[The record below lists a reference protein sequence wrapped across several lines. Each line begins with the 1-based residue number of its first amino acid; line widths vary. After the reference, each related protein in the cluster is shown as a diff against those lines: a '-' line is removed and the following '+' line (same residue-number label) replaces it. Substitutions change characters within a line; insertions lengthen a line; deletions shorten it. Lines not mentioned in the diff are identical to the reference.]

1 MNVVGAI
8 FVDLDRSPIGTRSRL
23 ADELAGRTIL
33 RRTVERAARCRQLA
47 SLHLIAPQ
55 AQAARVAALVD
66 ELPVRI
72 ETQEAGPAVHQTLV
86 RAGRVWG
93 LESWRGGA
101 GGFCVFDEDFH
112 APLLQALV
120 HKAGADAV
128 ATIPAAA
135 PLFDAAMLDEMICH
149 ARGTDEPTGVTFV
162 QAPPGLGGFIIRRA
176 ILDQLATSTIP
187 PGAILNYQPTNPMAD
202 LTGRETCYR
211 PSVDII
217 QARGRL
223 LCDTHRSMRRVAR
236 LIEHGA
242 ESWTSVEI
250 VRRMASSCAEG
261 VDDMPQEIEIE
272 LTTRTPTG
280 WKSLLRPIGEA
291 GISRGPIS
299 LDTIRRI
306 TDAIHDVD
314 DVRIVLAGFGE
325 PCLHPNF
332 ADICRMFREAGAAAI
347 AVRTTGL
354 IEDDAVERALFEMP
368 VDLVEVMLDAACGE
382 TYARVFGIDS
392 FAKAMQIFE
401 QRLERRVRE
410 NRVLPLWVPS
420 LVKANETFDDLEPFV
435 DAWQRRLGMYLVTG
449 YSHCGGQRADRTISS
464 LAPAQRTACRRV
476 RTRMLVLA
484 DGTIA
489 GCDQDYRG
497 VQPIGRV
504 DDAPLRETWQHAPL
518 YDELRKKTIAD
529 APLCTKCEEWHRP

>member
-8 FVDLDRSPIGTRSRL
+8 FVDLDKSPIDTRSRL
-23 ADELAGRTIL
+23 AAELAGCTIL

-55 AQAARVAALVD
+55 SQAARVAASV
-66 ELPVRI
+66 EGLPIRI
-72 ETQEAGPAVHQTLV
+72 ETQEAGPAAHQTLV

-93 LESWRGGA
+93 LDSWRGGA

-112 APLLQALV
+112 APLLQALA

-211 PSVDII
+211 PAADII
-217 QARGRL
+217 HARGRL
-223 LCDTHRSMRRVAR
+223 LCDTLRSTKRVAR
-236 LIEHGA
+236 LIESGA
-242 ESWTSVEI
+242 ASWTSIEI
-250 VRRMASSCAEG
+250 VRCMARLSAEC
-261 VDDMPQEIEIE
+261 VDDMPEEIEIE

-280 WKSLLRPIGEA
+280 WKSLLRPIGDS
-291 GISRGPIS
+291 GVSRGPIAM
-299 LDTIRRI
+299 DTVRRVAGALG
-306 TDAIHDVD
+306 DDD

-332 ADICRMFREAGAAAI
+332 ADVCRMFRDAGAAAI

-354 IEDDAVERALFEMP
+354 VDDDAVERALFETP
-368 VDLVEVMLDAACGE
+368 VDLVEVMLDAAGE
-382 TYARVFGIDS
+382 DTYRRVNGFDGFGQ
-392 FAKAMQIFE
+392 AMAILE
-401 QRLERRVRE
+401 RRLERRVKE

-420 LVKANETFDDLEPFV
+420 FVKANETFDDLEPFV
-435 DAWQRRLGMYLVTG
+435 DTWQRRLGMYLVTG
-449 YSHCGGQRADRTISS
+449 YSHCGGQRADRAVSC
-464 LAPAQRTACRRV
+464 LAPPQRTACRRV

-489 GCDQDYRG
+489 GCDQDFRG
-497 VQPIGRV
+497 VQPIGRI
-504 DDAPLRETWQHAPL
+504 DDTLLRETWQRAPM
-518 YDELRKKTIAD
+518 YGELREKTVAS
-529 APLCTKCEEWHRP
+529 APLCANCEEWHRP